1 MGALARGGAAPHN
14 PGGNLRKLSRPPAVR
29 ARPAGPVLCGLQ
41 CWSGGSA
48 GFPARVPGQG
58 VLQLST
64 PALLVGVRVLELA
77 EGDSGVAS
85 GVVELSGPPA
95 AGAVL
100 QLQRASAFGYSS
112 STLSK
117 PVMCSSRATM

>member
-1 MGALARGGAAPHN
+1 
-14 PGGNLRKLSRPPAVR
+14 
-29 ARPAGPVLCGLQ
+29 
-41 CWSGGSA
+41 
-48 GFPARVPGQG
+48 

-117 PVMCSSRATM
+117 PVMCSSRATL